1 MLMVSAAAWIEEDL
15 ELEGSAQRPRGS
27 LASGRCTAYLR
38 SETGEDAGPASV
50 DAADAIAW
58 GRANASVVI
67 VRVCDDYGGAA
78 HFSAGVEVPGD
89 WPVGRLMPWPTGGLD
104 EARRLANRG
113 WPEPP
118 ALAGHGPYHVQLIAL
133 ALARDAELSET
144 LVRQIAE
151 RLGAGDITV
160 ERAETVRRPLDAG
173 AESEERT
180 PGTFWARLVSPA
192 PVAMW
197 TLAVSAANGEDAE
210 AAALRAITPWTEEL
224 SPDALHG
231 VAFRVRAVS

>member
-1 MLMVSAAAWIEEDL
+1 VSAVAWIEEDL
-15 ELEGSAQRPRGS
+15 ELEGSAQQPRGS
-27 LASGRCTAYLR
+27 LASGRFTAYLR
-38 SETGEDAGPASV
+38 SDTGEDAGPASV

-67 VRVCDDYGGAA
+67 VQVCDDYGGAA
-78 HFSAGVEVPGD
+78 DFSAGAEAPDD
-89 WPVGRLMPWPTGGLD
+89 WQVGTLMPWPTGGLD

-118 ALAGHGPYHVQLIAL
+118 APAGHGPYHVQLIAL
-133 ALARDAELSET
+133 ALALARDAELSEA

-160 ERAETVRRPLDAG
+160 ERAETIRRPLDAG

-180 PGTFWARLVSPA
+180 PETFWARLVSPT

-197 TLAVSAANGEDAE
+197 TLAVRAANGEDAE
-210 AAALRAITPWTEEL
+210 AAALRAITPWADEL